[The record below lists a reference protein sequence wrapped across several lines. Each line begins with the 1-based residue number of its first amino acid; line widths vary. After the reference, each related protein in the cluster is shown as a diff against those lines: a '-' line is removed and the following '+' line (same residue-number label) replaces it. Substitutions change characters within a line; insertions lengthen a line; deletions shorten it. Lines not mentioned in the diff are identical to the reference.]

1 MPAQLT
7 DKLYAERIG
16 IGGTITVQEIVDLSI
31 EENPLPKITVSIIAP
46 PTPQV
51 GDLWVDTN

>member
-1 MPAQLT
+1 MGAQLN

-31 EENPLPKITVSIIAP
+31 EENPLPKITVSINP
-46 PTPQV
+46 PQNPQI